1 MVLSDSAVQV
11 KNADRN
17 PGADEAEQQ
26 EAPALGRARVF
37 QPSHITTGYN
47 CPMPFVLSLDE
58 GTTSAR
64 AALYDE
70 QGRNAAMESAPVR
83 CRYPRAGWVEQD
95 ADEIWN
101 AQLYAARLLL
111 DRSGTPAA

>member
-1 MVLSDSAVQV
+1 
-11 KNADRN
+11 
-17 PGADEAEQQ
+17 
-26 EAPALGRARVF
+26 
-37 QPSHITTGYN
+37 
-47 CPMPFVLSLDE
+47 MPFVLSLDE

-70 QGRNAAMESAPVR
+70 RGRTVAMESAPVD
-83 CRYPRAGWVEQD
+83 CRYPQAGWVEQD

-111 DRSGTPAA
+111 DHGGVAPAAAHAAPCPNRGPRGGGGRQDADEIWNALLYAPRLLLDRAGVPA